1 VFEWRNTEFIPATGY
16 TISGTTGT
24 IKTGFTPVTLE
35 DFRWRGI
42 ADQASALRD
51 AVGNVKSASQ
61 FLPADS
67 SATTTGA
74 LTIQNSDGLTVGLA
88 QNNILKVV
96 GTSFVSENQLS
107 NHDWK
112 VRVRKPTGFLDA
124 LVVDT
129 SEEHFG
135 VFKSDPQYALHVGGD
150 MKVDGNFTV
159 DDASLFVET
168 TDLKVKDKNIF
179 ICYC

>member
-1 VFEWRNTEFIPATGY
+1 MKYFVAGTIVGVWSNTEFIPATGY
-16 TISGTTGT
+16 TISGITGT
-24 IKTGFTPVTLE
+24 IKKGFTPVTLE

-96 GTSFVSENQLS
+96 GTSFDS
-107 NHDWK
+107 
-112 VRVRKPTGFLDA
+112 
-124 LVVDT
+124 
-129 SEEHFG
+129 
-135 VFKSDPQYALHVGGD
+135 
-150 MKVDGNFTV
+150 
-159 DDASLFVET
+159 
-168 TDLKVKDKNIF
+168 
-179 ICYC
+179 